1 MARKYLM
8 SWIPV
13 RRGWMKMY
21 KGKRYV
27 VSCRQLNVPET
38 KEGSYQKANDWWS
51 AKRAEIDL
59 ADAPPRPGTRQAIV
73 AFMEQFLGRPIE
85 DERDYYK
92 TWLGILESP
101 ELPKGLID
109 AGLSPERSA
118 QIEADFNRMMD
129 APAIPHDRSVRYL
142 AERWISTQQALVA
155 AGNMTPEQADNRRIC
170 LEHFTSWCGPISID
184 QINAQRIEEFFS
196 WCLKKIEARRNDPKH
211 KNGWSPE
218 YAKKVFATARSF
230 IGYLCES
237 DLIATPKN
245 LQSKRHKFGTVAT
258 AIKTWTVEEAQ
269 HVISEAPGK
278 LKLALML
285 MLNTG
290 MTQVDVS
297 DLLDTEVNWTE
308 GTITRKRSKTR
319 DQKDVP
325 VVCYKLWPF
334 TFQLLQQYRS
344 GQERVLLTE
353 SSKPYVRAELIDGK
367 LVKSDNIRSN
377 FAHLQKRLKF
387 QEVIE
392 VVEEDCRYH
401 AGEPSR
407 LWSLYFP
414 LPGAQSTEH

>member
-1 MARKYLM
+1 
-8 SWIPV
+8 
-13 RRGWMKMY
+13 
-21 KGKRYV
+21 
-27 VSCRQLNVPET
+27 
-38 KEGSYQKANDWWS
+38 
-51 AKRAEIDL
+51 
-59 ADAPPRPGTRQAIV
+59 
-73 AFMEQFLGRPIE
+73 
-85 DERDYYK
+85 
-92 TWLGILESP
+92 
-101 ELPKGLID
+101 
-109 AGLSPERSA
+109 
-118 QIEADFNRMMD
+118 MMD

-184 QINAQRIEEFFS
+184 QIDAQRIEEFFS
-196 WCLKKIEARRNDPKH
+196 WCFKKLEARRNDPNH

-387 QEVIE
+387 KKSLKLLRKTAATMLESHPVYGRYTSHFLGHSPRSIKDKHYAAPSQELFDEAI
-392 VVEEDCRYH
+392 
-401 AGEPSR
+401 AWLGQQ
-407 LWSLYFP
+407 FGF
-414 LPGAQSTEH
+414 LPGTPTPSTNSKPPDA